1 MRRLLPW
8 LLTGCLPAVALF
20 AAPRGAERNVLLI
33 TIDTLRADHLGCYG
47 ARTVATPNL
56 DRLAEESVRFEWVV
70 SPAPLTLPTH
80 ASLLTSVYPTY
91 HGVRDNSGFV
101 LGQEQLTLAEV
112 LRERGYRTGAFVGA
126 FVLDAR
132 FGLDQGFDVYR
143 SDFPLSGRET
153 IAPGL
158 IQKRAEEVAAAALE
172 WLDRPGR
179 FERPF
184 FCWIH
189 FYDPH
194 APYEP
199 PEPFRSR
206 YRGDLYSGEVAYVD
220 QVLGDLFRELRARGW
235 WDDTTVIVTSDHGES
250 LGEHGEETHGFFVY
264 EACQRVPLLWKT
276 PDKRVTPK
284 TVGGL
289 VRLID
294 VAPTLLQEL
303 GIRVPAVFQG
313 RGLWGS
319 LRQGRVPP
327 QVAYAET
334 YYPRLQFGWSEL
346 RAFYRPPY
354 KYIEAPQ
361 PELYDL
367 SRDPEEKTNLY
378 ASHQA
383 LAGSLRAALFETIQR
398 FSASSPPQA
407 GAMDPETA
415 AALASLGYVTVSA
428 GLGSLDRSYL
438 ELPDPKEKLP
448 IYQAT
453 TETYALMR
461 TGRFEE
467 ALRVFSAILEKDP
480 QASFVYHS
488 MGMAYARLGRHEE
501 AVRTYRRAVEA
512 GQENGMLW
520 FNLGTSL
527 LHLQRWDEAEAA
539 FRKALALDPAHFR
552 AKTNLASLLL
562 NRRQFAEALRLCE
575 EVLQVHPDYEVALF
589 NAGVAAA
596 GLGRLETAVAYL
608 EKVLAV
614 NPANRAAREN
624 LLRLYEATGD
634 SAKARQLRRSGRP
647 Q

>member
-1 MRRLLPW
+1 MKRLVI
-8 LLTGCLPAVALF
+8 LTALGGLAATAALF
-20 AAPRGAERNVLLI
+20 GQPEPKRNVLLI

-47 ARTVATPNL
+47 ATAVATPHL
-56 DRLAEESVRFEWVV
+56 DRLAQEGFRFEWVV
-70 SPAPLTLPTH
+70 SPVPLTLPSH
-80 ASLLTSVYPTY
+80 ASLLTSAYPTF

-101 LGQEQLTLAEV
+101 LGQDQWTLAEI
-112 LRERGYRTGAFVGA
+112 LHEQGYRTGAFVGA

-132 FGLDQGFDVYR
+132 FGLDQGFEVYR

-158 IQKRAEEVAAAALE
+158 IQKRADEVAAAALE
-172 WLDRPGR
+172 WLGR
-179 FERPF
+179 RGQFDRPF

-199 PEPFRSR
+199 PEPYRAR
-206 YRGDLYSGEVAYVD
+206 YRSDLYSGEVAYVD
-220 QVLGDLFRELRARGW
+220 EVVGDLFRELRERGW
-235 WDDTTVIVTSDHGES
+235 WDGTTVIVTSDHGES
-250 LGEHGEETHGFFVY
+250 LGEHGEETHGYFVY
-264 EACQRVPLLWKT
+264 EASQRVPLIWKT
-276 PDKRVTPK
+276 ADRQMQPK
-284 TVGGL
+284 TVSGL

-303 GIRVPAVFQG
+303 GVRVPAVFQG
-313 RGLWGS
+313 RGLWKYV
-319 LRQGRVPP
+319 RQGRVPR
-327 QVAYAET
+327 QDAYAET

-346 RAFYRPPY
+346 RAFYQPPY
-354 KYIEAPQ
+354 KYIEAPE

-367 SRDPEEKTNLY
+367 SKDPGEKHNLY
-378 ASHQA
+378 TTQQA

-398 FSASSPPQA
+398 FSASSTPQA
-407 GAMDPETA
+407 GEMDPETA

-448 IYQAT
+448 VYQAT
-453 TETYALMR
+453 TETYTLMR

-467 ALRVFSAILEKDP
+467 ALRVFSQILEKDP
-480 QASFVYHS
+480 QATFVYHS

-501 AVRTYRRAVEA
+501 AVRTYRRAVES

-562 NRRQFAEALRLCE
+562 NRREFAEALRLCE

-596 GLGRLETAVAYL
+596 GLGRLQVAVGYL
-608 EKVLAV
+608 ERTLAV
-614 NPANRAAREN
+614 NPANQVAREN
-624 LLRLYEATGD
+624 LLRLYEATGQG
-634 SAKARQLRRSGRP
+634 AKAEQLRRSSKP
-647 Q
+647 